1 MKDQTWNGR
10 RLPRYVVEDVSRHGQ
25 VRLYFRRRGSPKV
38 RLPDLPF
45 SPTFMA
51 AYSRALSG
59 KVSAAPSSA
68 TPVKPGSVRAVVV
81 GYFSS
86 AEFKQLDTRTQRVRR
101 NVLDTFCLAPAG
113 DRVVGELPFR
123 QMEPRHIRKWR
134 DDRADRPEAANCLV
148 KFLRQVCAHAVNI
161 DLCDR
166 NAAREV
172 PYIKTGS
179 QGFHSWTLEEV
190 SQFEAAH
197 PIGTTARLALGLLLL
212 TSQRRSD
219 VVELG
224 PQHVRAGW
232 LKFVQVKNRHK
243 KPVVIEIPVI
253 PALRQIIDATP
264 SGALAF
270 LVTEFGKPFT
280 ANGFGNRFRKW
291 CDEAGLPDC
300 SAHGLRKASA
310 ARLAELGCTD
320 HEIMAITGHQ
330 TLKEV
335 ARYTAAANRKKLA
348 GSGMAKLAQSQTK
361 NECVPLLPTAG
372 ESGTI
377 LVGKS
382 NKNKAENG

>member
-1 MKDQTWNGR
+1 
-10 RLPRYVVEDVSRHGQ
+10 
-25 VRLYFRRRGSPKV
+25 
-38 RLPDLPF
+38 
-45 SPTFMA
+45 
-51 AYSRALSG
+51 
-59 KVSAAPSSA
+59 
-68 TPVKPGSVRAVVV
+68 
-81 GYFSS
+81 
-86 AEFKQLDTRTQRVRR
+86 
-101 NVLDTFCLAPAG
+101 
-113 DRVVGELPFR
+113 
-123 QMEPRHIRKWR
+123 MEPTQSRTGGDARG
-134 DDRADRPEAANCLV
+134 DRPEAANSLV
-148 KFLRQVCAHAVNI
+148 KFLRQVCNYAVLI
-161 DLCDR
+161 DLCTR

-197 PIGTTARLALGLLLL
+197 PIGTTARLALGLLLY

-361 NECVPLLPTAG
+361 NECVPLLPTVG

-382 NKNKAENG
+382 NENKAEKG